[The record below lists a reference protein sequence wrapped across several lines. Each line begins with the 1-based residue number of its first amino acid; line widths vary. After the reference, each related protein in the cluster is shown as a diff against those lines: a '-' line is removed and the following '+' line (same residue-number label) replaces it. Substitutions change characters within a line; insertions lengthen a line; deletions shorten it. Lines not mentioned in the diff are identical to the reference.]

1 VTSAERVVI
10 CARITTPLMLSD
22 KASDVLPLPS
32 GCRHLAIA
40 LVARKSM
47 PPVLQQNLVDWW
59 RENVSVRHGAGQGT
73 EGSKNADRRSLISI
87 EAAED
92 ISGISHQKVSKWRG
106 YLKGDRDEYRS
117 LFARD

>member
-1 VTSAERVVI
+1 
-10 CARITTPLMLSD
+10 
-22 KASDVLPLPS
+22 
-32 GCRHLAIA
+32 
-40 LVARKSM
+40 
-47 PPVLQQNLVDWW
+47 LQQNLVDWW

-106 YLKGDRDEYRS
+106 YLKATATNIAHCLRGTERGRVVCASPYSSEVK
-117 LFARD
+117 L